1 MQQSIR
7 QRDSAC
13 GHSVIR
19 RSAMAK
25 NAKKIK
31 KPAESKAEAV
41 KAASPSLSY
50 GKYRPVYHSKED

>member
-1 MQQSIR
+1 MQQIICK
-7 QRDSAC
+7 RDPSC
-13 GHSVIR
+13 GHSVIK